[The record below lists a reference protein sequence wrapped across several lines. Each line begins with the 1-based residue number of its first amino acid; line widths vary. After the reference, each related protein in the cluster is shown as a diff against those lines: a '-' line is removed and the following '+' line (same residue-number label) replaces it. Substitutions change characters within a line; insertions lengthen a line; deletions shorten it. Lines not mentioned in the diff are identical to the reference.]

1 MASQH
6 QDYCFDENW
15 ENANHDSWASPA
27 KFSEGEATK
36 VHMALRLN
44 PPEFDGGLSYLIE
57 SMLLRI
63 SACKMPQRWVKICE
77 PSEVR
82 AVHFAE
88 VLFGCIL
95 CN

>member
-1 MASQH
+1 
-6 QDYCFDENW
+6 
-15 ENANHDSWASPA
+15 
-27 KFSEGEATK
+27 
-36 VHMALRLN
+36 MALRLN
-44 PPEFDGGLSYLIE
+44 PHEFDGGLSYLIE

-88 VLFGCIL
+88 VLFGFIFCKGWFAGE
-95 CN
+95 